1 MKLSENQDRRNF
13 LLKAS
18 AGAVGLSALTVGP
31 SVAHASTAGTPTAIN
46 ATFTIQSTSN
56 GFISGYITV
65 PGPQQA
71 NDVSLIVLF
80 RVNPSLGV
88 DATFPALFHVR
99 QAVNAGIPVPTGPVG
114 FPDQFSTQLVTYDYP
129 VEGADTVGLVV
140 RLRRVDQN
148 SGWRQSLRIDTLLK
162 LKSV

>member
-1 MKLSENQDRRNF
+1 MTNLSETQARRNF

-18 AGAVGLSALTVGP
+18 AGAVGLSTLGVGP
-31 SVAHASTAGTPTAIN
+31 SVAHAAGAATALY
-46 ATFTIQSTSN
+46 ATFTLQSTTN
-56 GFISGYITV
+56 GFLSGYITV
-65 PGPQQA
+65 PGPQHE
-71 NDVSLIVLF
+71 NDVTLIVHF

-114 FPDQFSTQLVTYDYP
+114 APDQFSTQLVTYEYP
-129 VEGADTVGLVV
+129 IEGKDTLGLVL

-148 SGWRQSLRIDTLLK
+148 SGWGQSLRIDTLLK
-162 LKSV
+162 LKTV